1 MTTQTTLVSPSRL
14 RRVLPLSG
22 PSTSKEEMCITG
34 VRGNHHLLSGNDISE
49 IQDRKEDSEERAV
62 GGSSPRPMEVSG

>member
-1 MTTQTTLVSPSRL
+1 M
-14 RRVLPLSG
+14 
-22 PSTSKEEMCITG
+22 G

-62 GGSSPRPMEVSG
+62 GGSSPGPMEVSG